1 MKEQDLLRELFRG
14 MTRRDYMRQSAAGA
28 LAALTGAAPRLL
40 AQNGPPPLT
49 PASQPAA
56 RADSMIL
63 LWMAGGMAQTE
74 TFDPKTYTP
83 YEPGLESKRVLSTF
97 RSVPSVVDGIRLSEE
112 MEEIG
117 KVMDR
122 GTLIRSHRVGDLGF
136 ILHSRHQF
144 HWHTGYE
151 PPQGIAVPHI
161 GAWIS
166 KLLGPRNPEMPPF
179 LVIGQNMEIGAE
191 SDPLKSFHTAGIL
204 GSDVAPFLI
213 TDPRDAVA
221 SVQAPAHMSA
231 ERFAQRYQRYR
242 ELAAASPMMR
252 EGGSHQRESLLRAME
267 NADRLLR
274 SPSAKAFD
282 LTLEPKE
289 SFDRYNTGRFGL
301 GCLLA
306 RRLVE
311 KGARFVEVSSEYIPF
326 RHWDT
331 HENGHERAK
340 AMKASVDIPVA
351 QLIRDLES
359 RGLLE
364 RTLVVIASEFGRD
377 MMTEGKP
384 GNEVKEQV
392 KQPERMTSMQH
403 YGMHRHYT
411 EAASVAVFGGGFK
424 KGYLHGETA
433 SERPLSIVKGAV
445 SIPDLHATLFTALG
459 IAPDAGVEVEKRPVH
474 VTKDGKGKVV
484 EDLLA

>member
-1 MKEQDLLRELFRG
+1 MKERELLRALFRG
-14 MTRRDYMRQSAAGA
+14 MTRRDYMRQSAGGA
-28 LAALTGAAPRLL
+28 LAALTGAAPKLL
-40 AQNGPPPLT
+40 AQSEPKRLT
-49 PASQPAA
+49 TGNQPVA

-74 TFDPKTYTP
+74 TFDPKAYTA
-83 YEPGLESKRVLSTF
+83 YEAGLESKRVLSTF
-97 RSVPSVVDGIRLSEE
+97 RSEPSVVDGIQLSEGLD
-112 MEEIG
+112 EIG

-231 ERFAQRYQRYR
+231 DRFAARYGRYR
-242 ELAAASPMMR
+242 KLAEASPMMR

-282 LTLEPKE
+282 LTLEPKASYE
-289 SFDRYNTGRFGL
+289 RYDTGRFGL

-311 KGARFVEVSSEYIPF
+311 GGARFVEVSSEYIPF

-340 AMKASVDIPVA
+340 AMKASVDLPVA
-351 QLIRDLES
+351 QLIRDLET
-359 RGLLE
+359 RGLLD

-433 SERPLSIVKGAV
+433 NERPLSIVKDPV
-445 SIPDLHATLFTALG
+445 SISDLHATLFTALG
-459 IAPDAGVEVEKRPVH
+459 ISPEAGVEVEKRPVH